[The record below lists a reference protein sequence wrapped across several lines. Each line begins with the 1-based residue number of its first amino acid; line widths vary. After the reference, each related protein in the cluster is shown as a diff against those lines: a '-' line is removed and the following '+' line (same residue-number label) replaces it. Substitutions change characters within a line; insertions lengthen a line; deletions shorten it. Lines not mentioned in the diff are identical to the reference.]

1 MKLQR
6 ADTARKIADIGA
18 FAVVRVETVERGLE
32 IADGC
37 VRGGVPM
44 LEISYTNANAGNVIA
59 AIKAKYGDGVC
70 VGAGTV
76 MDAATARLATMAG
89 AEFIVSNM
97 ESEEVARICN
107 LYQIPYAPGC
117 TTVTEAVKGL
127 EMGASFIKCFPISN
141 TYGVQL
147 VKLFKT
153 PTPWMPL
160 MASGGINLDNLA
172 DWVRAGVDTCGM
184 GGLLTKG
191 TADDIAHNASEVRR
205 IIDETRKEMAQ
216 K

>member
-1 MKLQR
+1 MQLQKAKVTER
-6 ADTARKIADIGA
+6 LAQIGA

-32 IADGC
+32 IADGL
-37 VRGGVPM
+37 VRGGVPAM
-44 LEISYTNANAGNVIA
+44 EISYTNANAGDVIA
-59 AIKAKYGDGVC
+59 AVKAKYGDKMC

-76 MDAATARLATMAG
+76 MEAATARLAIMSG
-89 AEFIVSNM
+89 AEFVVSNM
-97 ESEEVARICN
+97 ESEEVARVCN
-107 LYQIPYAPGC
+107 LYQVPYAPGC

-127 EMGASFIKCFPISN
+127 EMGAAFIKCFPISN

-172 DWVRAGVDTCGM
+172 EWVRAGVDTCGM
-184 GGLLTKG
+184 GSLLTKG
-191 TADDIAHNASEVRR
+191 SADEIAANAAEVRR
-205 IIDETRKEMAQ
+205 IIDETRAGMGE
-216 K
+216 